1 MTATV
6 ARTET
11 TANRAG
17 RARCGIILR
26 SADRYWPFALAGG
39 WLLLVIAPEIVTTQS
54 PYALH
59 PLLALEPPSLAHW
72 FGTDEAGRDIFTR
85 CIYGLRDSVGVSM
98 AIVFFAGVIGSFI
111 GGLAGL
117 GSRFMD
123 SVVMRTTDV
132 FLAFPYFVL
141 AIAIAA
147 AEGPGLTTVF
157 IALAA
162 VWWPSY
168 ARVVRGQIL
177 VLRELPF
184 VEGARAINTPMH
196 RIFVRHM
203 LPHLAP
209 QLVVRIAMDV
219 GYAILALTGL
229 SFLGLGAQ
237 PPTPTLG
244 TIIGDARN
252 YTLQAWWYATLP
264 GLFILAAV
272 VSAIAIGSRLERSA
286 SGVSR

>member
-1 MTATV
+1 METLTLTERVGDVKHKASQRRI
-6 ARTET
+6 ARFAE
-11 TANRAG
+11 
-17 RARCGIILR
+17 
-26 SADRYWPFALAGG
+26 SYWPYALVGVWMLAI
-39 WLLLVIAPEIVTTQS
+39 VAPQLFTSQS

-59 PLLALEPPSLAHW
+59 PLAALLPPSGAHW
-72 FGTDEAGRDIFTR
+72 FGTDEAGRDIFAR
-85 CIYGLRDSVGVSM
+85 CIYGVRDSVGASII
-98 AIVFFAGVIGSFI
+98 IVLCAAGIGLVI

-117 GSRFMD
+117 GSRLMD
-123 SVVMRTTDV
+123 AILMRTTDV

-147 AEGPGLTTVF
+147 AEGPGLATVL
-157 IALAA
+157 IALVA

-184 VEGARAINTPMH
+184 IEGARAVNTPKY
-196 RIFVRHM
+196 RIFLRHM
-203 LPHLAP
+203 FPHLTA
-209 QLVVRIAMDV
+209 QLLARIAMDI

-252 YTLQAWWYATLP
+252 YTLQAWWYPTLP

-272 VSAIAIGSRLERSA
+272 LSAIAIGNRLERSA
-286 SGVSR
+286 AGTPR